1 MIETLLALALHLPDS
16 TNGTGGQ
23 TVSDST
29 ATSREVSLQ
38 RPSRGAYSSAIR
50 KAATVPARHRAWA
63 ACVLDRESGGTLDR
77 KHTGENARN
86 PESTA
91 AGRWQ
96 FLKPWQ
102 HGGSFMVK
110 DRLVRY
116 GMPQEQA
123 RKVREYLAKTPINL
137 WDGYWQD
144 ILFNEAVHRG
154 GKHHWNGGS
163 C

>member
-1 MIETLLALALHLPDS
+1 MLETIVLTIAL
-16 TNGTGGQ
+16 Q
-23 TVSDST
+23 TAQD
-29 ATSREVSLQ
+29 RELSLQ
-38 RPSRGAYSSAIR
+38 APSRGANASVVR
-50 KAATVPARHRAWA
+50 EAAEIPVQHRDWA

-77 KHTGENARN
+77 KNSGEGARN
-86 PESTA
+86 PSSTA
-91 AGRWQ
+91 SGRWQ

-116 GMPQEQA
+116 GMPPQQA
-123 RKVREYLAKTPINL
+123 KKIREYLAKTPIYR

-163 C
+163 HSC